1 MPSAEWISSGARR
14 DLLVVLGPDGSLP
27 PALGISPA
35 SEPQP
40 QHWKDDMGASNAPPP
55 PPNAAPPPL
64 VRQNASCFSWP
75 PDSKQEWTYIMLNP
89 SQLSLQIKDAL
100 DMEVSEVEVAQYF
113 RTSEEDGP
121 LCPSAYARYAAR
133 YADEIARLVGD
144 SSHSFHGN
152 GSSAARLPPSTAAAA
167 EAGDLAAASPR

>member
-1 MPSAEWISSGARR
+1 
-14 DLLVVLGPDGSLP
+14 
-27 PALGISPA
+27 
-35 SEPQP
+35 
-40 QHWKDDMGASNAPPP
+40 
-55 PPNAAPPPL
+55 
-64 VRQNASCFSWP
+64 
-75 PDSKQEWTYIMLNP
+75 MLNP
-89 SQLSLQIKDAL
+89 CQLSLQIKDAL

-152 GSSAARLPPSTAAAA
+152 GSSGSAARLPPSTAAAA